1 MSCVCVRASSPD
13 AISICESK
21 LQHTIDDSSIQI
33 DGYLIHRLVRN
44 CHGGGVILYIKASL
58 NAMDVQKLR
67 PKDTAHEYFWVRFT
81 SNSRPVY
88 ICSLYRPPSADS
100 SVFDSLS
107 KNLAHIQS
115 LKKDALVLLLG
126 DFNTHNNEWLGSL
139 NGLGRPTTNDAGTS
153 CEALCISHGLSQMV
167 SFPTHDFAPPPGA

>member
-1 MSCVCVRASSPD
+1 MGPGGRGEVSGSFFFCLEGCVSECGPPRQTPSP
-13 AISICESK
+13 SVCESK
-21 LQHTIDDSSIQI
+21 LQDTIDDSSIQI
-33 DGYLIHRLVRN
+33 DGYLIHRLDRN
-44 CHGGGVILYIKASL
+44 RHGGGVILYIKASL

-81 SNSRPVY
+81 SDSRPVY

-126 DFNTHNNEWLGSL
+126 DFNTHNNERLGSL
-139 NGLGRPTTNDAGTS
+139 NGLGRPIND
-153 CEALCISHGLSQMV
+153 ERRRYLV
-167 SFPTHDFAPPPGA
+167 